1 MIPHLAPSTD
11 RPLRGIALAAVGYSL
26 FAIQDAV
33 VKWLVA
39 DYAVAEILFVRS
51 LVIVAL
57 AAALARAYRHPSILA
72 SRHKGSLILRAGL
85 ILAAWLS
92 YYTAARHLGLA
103 EITTLYFAAP
113 LLVVALSIPILK
125 ERVGPARW
133 LAVLAGFAGV
143 LLAANPSDAPSLVP
157 AGMALFAAFCW
168 AWSVILVRLVSAS
181 ETTLNQMLASSGLFA
196 LACAAMLPFVWRTP
210 DLFSLALMLGL
221 GLASAAG
228 QYALY
233 EGFRFAPASALAP
246 VEYTGL
252 VWAFLYGFVIFAEVP
267 TLAVVLGAVVIVV
280 SSLALAWHETRQAS
294 RLLAVSRERDG

>member
-1 MIPHLAPSTD
+1 MIPDASPPPD
-11 RPLRGIALAAVGYSL
+11 NPLRGIALAALGYSL

-33 VKWLVA
+33 VKWLVE
-39 DYAVAEILFVRS
+39 DYAVAQILFVRS
-51 LVIVAL
+51 LVIVAM
-57 AAALARAYRHPSILA
+57 AAVLVRAFRHPSILE
-72 SRHKGSLILRAGL
+72 SRHKGSLILRAVL

-125 ERVGPARW
+125 ERVGAARW
-133 LAVLAGFAGV
+133 LAVAAGFAGV
-143 LLAANPSDAPSLVP
+143 LLAANPSAAPSLVP
-157 AGMALFAAFCW
+157 AAMALFAAFCW

-196 LACAAMLPFVWRTP
+196 LACAAMLPFVWVTP
-210 DLFSLALMLGL
+210 DAFSLGLMLGL
-221 GLASAAG
+221 GVASAAG

-267 TLAVVLGAVVIVV
+267 TLHVVIGAVVIVIA
-280 SSLALAWHETRQAS
+280 SLALAWHETRQAA